1 MKRFFPIFAAVALT
15 ASLLHAQEGATT
27 TSAAAEFAARQE
39 AEERDKRIVQAL
51 EDLMASQ
58 SALQR
63 RLAEALQE
71 IDRLKGQ
78 VAEAESKNSRFA
90 TKEDLQ
96 RLADA
101 LKEIDQKREADKKL
115 ILDELQKLAKMPAP
129 VVTPKETTP
138 AVTPT
143 GPMEGYDYT
152 IQSGDT
158 LSTVLAAYNEE
169 FRKQGLKTVSLNEV
183 VRANPGLNPNRVT
196 VGMKI
201 FIPAPGK

>member
-1 MKRFFPIFAAVALT
+1 MKHFFPIFVAVWMAAGVLQ
-15 ASLLHAQEGATT
+15 AQDETV
-27 TSAAAEFAARQE
+27 SNAAELVARQE
-39 AEERDKRIVQAL
+39 AEERDKRMVQAL

-58 SALQR
+58 SALQK
-63 RLAEALQE
+63 RLAEALTE
-71 IDRLKGQ
+71 VDRLKEEVAKSEGQ
-78 VAEAESKNSRFA
+78 SAKYA

-101 LKEIDQKREADKKL
+101 IKELDQKREADKKL

-129 VVTPKETTP
+129 VLVSPKETTP

-143 GPMEGYDYT
+143 GPMEGYEYT
-152 IQSGDT
+152 VQSGDT

-196 VGMKI
+196 VGMKV
-201 FIPAPGK
+201 FIPSPAK